1 MKKLMLFLT
10 ALTLMNMPIRAA
22 FIGNTAPAFT
32 LKSLSG
38 AEKSLKDYQGQ
49 VVFVNFWASW
59 CPPCKQEFPELN
71 ELANEYKS
79 NGLAVLAINVDK
91 SADRVQS
98 FLEKMKVTPDA
109 IQILLDPQAKVV
121 ASYVARSMPSSF
133 IIDQKGVIQF
143 VHFGYS
149 EKDPAK
155 WRAEIDQLLKVG
167 KK

>member
-10 ALTLMNMPIRAA
+10 ALTFMNMPIRDA
-22 FIGNTAPAFT
+22 FIGNTDPEFT
-32 LKSLSG
+32 LKSFSG
-38 AEKSLKDYQGQ
+38 AEISLKDFQGQ

-71 ELANEYKS
+71 ELSNEYKT
-79 NGLAVLAINVDK
+79 NGLVVLAINVDK
-91 SADRVQS
+91 SADRVQA
-98 FLEKMKVTPDA
+98 FLEKMKITPDA
-109 IQILLDPQAKVV
+109 IQILLDPQAKAV
-121 ASYVARSMPSSF
+121 ANYVARSMPSSF
-133 IIDQKGVIQF
+133 LVDQKGVIQF

-155 WRAEIDQLLKVG
+155 WRAEIDGLLKNQ